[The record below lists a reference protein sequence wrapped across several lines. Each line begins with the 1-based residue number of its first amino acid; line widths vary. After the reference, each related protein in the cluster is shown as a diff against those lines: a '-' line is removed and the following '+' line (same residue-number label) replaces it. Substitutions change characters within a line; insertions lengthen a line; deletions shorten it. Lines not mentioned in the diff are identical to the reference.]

1 MQSSSVFT
9 VPTVHMDVQESD
21 CVEDMINA
29 LRQLNS
35 VQTKM
40 FEHIGSRISKEKQRY
55 DNLMTRI
62 NTARGKVTAIANSR
76 GNRATTL
83 FSSARFP
90 SGNGNEG
97 MGKDGGS
104 TDRKEYKPI
113 YGGLEQYERKS
124 GFEDFDDDGRQHF
137 PGNTN
142 TSGAP
147 TSTSELL
154 DLLWRSNQ
162 HETSNMSTVSG
173 LGPLPSHLQ
182 AVSST
187 LLFNTNEMPY
197 KKYDEQYD
205 NVFEVKV
212 REKNEELKKKEMFA
226 QGETLLKGDD
236 LPSVKALDMSYKP
249 KMKAQPTLQFQTN
262 LNFGADL
269 PAVAADASWQGGD
282 ENVNSIAPTVFQA
295 NLPALPSIEDSMPMP
310 KAPPSNAGTSTNNA
324 TPAASNSQPETI
336 KAEAPP
342 PPPPP
347 MPSSTNPPPPPVQP
361 PPAASAPKAKIVT
374 EDGLDPTAGNR
385 GGLLAAIRNA
395 GGAKK
400 LKSKPKKE
408 RKQKPLPE
416 KPKQLSLAEEMRMK
430 LSRRANIMSGRAD
443 KEEQKK
449 SKKRRET
456 LKAKVNAVNAFSNSL
471 AKLKSTKD
479 TDDKAKP
486 NEDAKPQEEVG
497 GFTTKNMGG
506 LAALLKSKEST
517 KNRKDSMDSFD
528 SESDWDSD

>member
-1 MQSSSVFT
+1 
-9 VPTVHMDVQESD
+9 
-21 CVEDMINA
+21 
-29 LRQLNS
+29 
-35 VQTKM
+35 
-40 FEHIGSRISKEKQRY
+40 
-55 DNLMTRI
+55 
-62 NTARGKVTAIANSR
+62 
-76 GNRATTL
+76 
-83 FSSARFP
+83 
-90 SGNGNEG
+90 

-104 TDRKEYKPI
+104 TGRKDYKPI

-142 TSGAP
+142 ASSAP

-310 KAPPSNAGTSTNNA
+310 KAPPSNAGTSINSAPPTV
-324 TPAASNSQPETI
+324 SNSQTETI
-336 KAEAPP
+336 KTEAPP

-347 MPSSTNPPPPPVQP
+347 MPSSAKPPPPPY
-361 PPAASAPKAKIVT
+361 
-374 EDGLDPTAGNR
+374 NR
-385 GGLLAAIRNA
+385 PQLLQRQ
-395 GGAKK
+395 
-400 LKSKPKKE
+400 
-408 RKQKPLPE
+408 KQR
-416 KPKQLSLAEEMRMK
+416 S
-430 LSRRANIMSGRAD
+430 
-443 KEEQKK
+443 
-449 SKKRRET
+449 
-456 LKAKVNAVNAFSNSL
+456 
-471 AKLKSTKD
+471 
-479 TDDKAKP
+479 
-486 NEDAKPQEEVG
+486 
-497 GFTTKNMGG
+497 
-506 LAALLKSKEST
+506 
-517 KNRKDSMDSFD
+517 
-528 SESDWDSD
+528 